1 MICSSELAAEGV
13 GCGSHSE
20 IFDKISGKLTSQYH
34 VLKQMTFIEL
44 KYNDVR
50 DQTRKATSCVCSMA
64 TPNPPGSWKLRGAAE
79 IPASS
84 SISLLAA
91 SALHSDS
98 RLRQRPIYKWKQCG
112 GTTGCTIEKKSEIMG
127 RSTPSFV
134 QLSLFSTAMH
144 CQDPQSGVMNLS
156 LTTWQNVWLNY

>member
-1 MICSSELAAEGV
+1 MICSSELAAGGL
-13 GCGSHSE
+13 GCGSHSASLH
-20 IFDKISGKLTSQYH
+20 KISGKLTSQYH
-34 VLKQMTFIEL
+34 LLKHMIFIGL
-44 KYNDVR
+44 NHSDVR
-50 DQTRKATSCVCSMA
+50 DQTREATSCVCSMA

-98 RLRQRPIYKWKQCG
+98 RLSKCG
-112 GTTGCTIEKKSEIMG
+112 GTTGCTIEEKIWDNG

-144 CQDPQSGVMNLS
+144 CQEPQSGVMTLS
-156 LTTWQNVWLNY
+156 LTTWQKVWLNY